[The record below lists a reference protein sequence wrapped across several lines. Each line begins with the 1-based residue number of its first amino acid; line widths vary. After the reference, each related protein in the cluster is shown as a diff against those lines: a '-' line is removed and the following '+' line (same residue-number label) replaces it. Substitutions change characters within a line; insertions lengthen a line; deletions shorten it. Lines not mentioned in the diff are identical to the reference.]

1 MATVP
6 TVPTVLTATQL
17 AAGLHDSQVVVLDA
31 SYYLP
36 AAGRDA
42 RAEHLQEHIPGAVYF
57 DIDALSDPGT
67 ALPHMLLPPAQFAA
81 AMGRLGV
88 GNDDHLVVY
97 DTSGTNFSAARA
109 WWMFRIYGHDRVS
122 VLDGGLAAWKRAG
135 LPLESGA
142 VTRAPASFTPRFRA
156 ELVRSLAQVRQA
168 VGDQTAQ
175 VVDARSAGR
184 FAGSEPEPRA
194 GLRGGHIPGSRNTP
208 YASFTGPDGLL
219 LDRAGLEARFREAGV
234 DLRRPVIASC
244 GSGVTACTI
253 LLALDLLGHAN
264 HALYDGSWTEW
275 GGRADTPVET
285 ADGRSPSPGSEG
297 AGEPVGS
304 DP

>member
-1 MATVP
+1 MTRALISVEQ
-6 TVPTVLTATQL
+6 LTAIL
-17 AAGLHDSQVVVLDA
+17 AQPTVVVLDA
-31 SYYLP
+31 SYYL
-36 AAGRDA
+36 AAANRDA
-42 RAEHLQEHIPGAVYF
+42 RAEYRAEHIPGAVYF

-67 ALPHMLLPPAQFAA
+67 SLPHMLLPPDQFAA

-88 GNDDHLVVY
+88 GDADRIVVY

-109 WWMFRIYGHDRVS
+109 WWMFRIYGHDDVA

-135 LPLESGA
+135 RAVESGE
-142 VTRAPASFTPRFRA
+142 VTRPPVRLTPRYRP
-156 ELVRSLAQVRQA
+156 ELVRTLDEVRHA
-168 VGDQTAQ
+168 LGERTAQ

-184 FAGSEPEPRA
+184 FAGTEPEPRA
-194 GLRGGHIPGSRNTP
+194 GLRGGHMPGSRNVP

-234 DLRRPVIASC
+234 DLSRPVIASC

-253 LLALDLLGHAN
+253 LLALDLLGHKD

-275 GGRADTPVET
+275 GGRPDTAVET
-285 ADGRSPSPGSEG
+285 A
-297 AGEPVGS
+297 
-304 DP
+304 